1 MNFKNKI
8 GYLIPCAIES
18 CLSTMVS
25 KGLIK
30 SFDKD
35 PSPLIIEKGQ
45 NQATSL
51 IMLGGYHNI

>member
-1 MNFKNKI
+1 
-8 GYLIPCAIES
+8 
-18 CLSTMVS
+18 MVS

-30 SFDKD
+30 YFDKD

-45 NQATSL
+45 NQATSV